1 MSALADE
8 RLDFVGWLRRQN
20 PAWLAGHGVEGAI
33 DPGDFLPRPLFGAYM
48 ADAYERARALAPSR
62 GVTLEHVRARRRRH
76 AAGQWTRAG
85 VGGIGAALCGAPRGV
100 VQRQPALARLP
111 ALAAAPGYFNSPY
124 PVSELAAG
132 IAADATVCVIGT
144 SLSAVDAVV
153 ALQQAGHRGPLIC
166 VSRNGRLPSVRS
178 PHNRPPPRA

>member
-1 MSALADE
+1 
-8 RLDFVGWLRRQN
+8 
-20 PAWLAGHGVEGAI
+20 
-33 DPGDFLPRPLFGAYM
+33 M
-48 ADAYERARALAPSR
+48 ADAYERARALALPGR
-62 GVTLEHVRARRRRH
+62 DAGTRARARRRRH

-85 VGGIGAALCGAPRGV
+85 VGGIGQPCVARRVALCNGNLPSRAF
-100 VQRQPALARLP
+100 P

>member
-62 GVTLEHVRARRRRH
+62 GVTLEHVRARV
-76 AAGQWTRAG
+76 AG
-85 VGGIGAALCGAPRGV
+85 VTPLANGRVRVLAESGQPCVARRVALCNGNLPSRAF
-100 VQRQPALARLP
+100 P
-111 ALAAAPGYFNSPY
+111 ALAAARLATSTAPIRSASWRPASP
-124 PVSELAAG
+124 P
-132 IAADATVCVIGT
+132 TPR
-144 SLSAVDAVV
+144 SA
-153 ALQQAGHRGPLIC
+153 
-166 VSRNGRLPSVRS
+166 
-178 PHNRPPPRA
+178 

>member
-1 MSALADE
+1 M
-8 RLDFVGWLRRQN
+8 
-20 PAWLAGHGVEGAI
+20 
-33 DPGDFLPRPLFGAYM
+33 
-48 ADAYERARALAPSR
+48 
-62 GVTLEHVRARRRRH
+62 TLEHVRARV
-76 AAGQWTRAG
+76 AG
-85 VGGIGAALCGAPRGV
+85 VTPLANGRVRVLAESGQPCVARRVALCNGNLPSRAF
-100 VQRQPALARLP
+100 P
-111 ALAAAPGYFNSPY
+111 ALAAAPGYFNNPY

>member
-1 MSALADE
+1 MDACGCWRNRGSPVARRVALCNGN
-8 RLDFVGWLRRQN
+8 L
-20 PAWLAGHGVEGAI
+20 
-33 DPGDFLPRPLFGAYM
+33 
-48 ADAYERARALAPSR
+48 PSR
-62 GVTLEHVRARRRRH
+62 AF
-76 AAGQWTRAG
+76 
-85 VGGIGAALCGAPRGV
+85 
-100 VQRQPALARLP
+100 P

-178 PHNRPPPRA
+178 PHNRPPRA